1 MYDTILIPT
10 DGSDV
15 ATTAARYG
23 LTLAERFG
31 ATVHV
36 LSVVDPDRFL
46 TDAVGDVDDLV
57 RRQRAL
63 LTERAHEAVD
73 RVVAA
78 SSVPVETHVGEGRPA
93 TVLAEAIDDYDADLV
108 AMGTHGRSGVDR
120 YLFGSLA
127 ERTLRT
133 AHVPVLT
140 VRTTVD
146 GDATRTV
153 EDVLVATDGSD
164 GAERAGEHAIAVAGA
179 MRGRL
184 HALTVGDDDDPARR
198 LANRAREAGVD
209 ATVAVRTGRPHEAI
223 LGYAEEIDADLLTL
237 GSHGRTGVERVLL
250 GSVAERVLRTATKP
264 VLVVGPYSSD

>member
-23 LTLAERFG
+23 VALAERFG
-31 ATVHV
+31 ASVHV

-57 RRQRAL
+57 RRQEEKLHARARN
-63 LTERAHEAVD
+63 TVD
-73 RVVAA
+73 RIAA
-78 SSVPVETHVGEGRPA
+78 ESPVSVETHVVEGRPK

-108 AMGTHGRSGVDR
+108 TMGTHGRSGVDR

-140 VRTTVD
+140 VRTVED
-146 GDATRTV
+146 GDATPTI

-179 MRGRL
+179 TGAHL

-209 ATVAVRTGRPHEAI
+209 ATVAVRTGRPHEAV
-223 LGYAEEIDADLLTL
+223 LDYADEIDADLVTL

-264 VLVVGPYSSD
+264 VLVVGP

>member
-23 LTLAERFG
+23 VALAARFD

-36 LSVVDPDRFL
+36 LSVVDPDRIV

-57 RRQRAL
+57 RRQESSL
-63 LTERAHEAVD
+63 HERAHDAVD
-73 RVVAA
+73 RVAA
-78 SSVPVETHVGEGRPA
+78 GSPVPVETHVVEGRPSD
-93 TVLAEAIDDYDADLV
+93 VLASAIDDYDADLV

-140 VRTTVD
+140 VNAAEDD
-146 GDATRTV
+146 GLATL
-153 EDVLVATDGSD
+153 EDVVIATDGSD
-164 GAERAGEHAIAVAGA
+164 GAERAGDHAIAVAGA
-179 MRGRL
+179 TGARL
-184 HALTVGDDDDPARR
+184 HVLTVGDDADPARR
-198 LANRAREAGVD
+198 LAVRAREAGVD
-209 ATVAVRTGRPHEAI
+209 ATAAVRAGRP
-223 LGYAEEIDADLLTL
+223 GEEIRAYADAEGADLVVL

-250 GSVAERVLRTATKP
+250 GSVAERVLRTATEP
-264 VLVVGPYSSD
+264 VLVVGP